1 MSSTAW
7 TSETRVRKDARKAR
21 RIEQK
26 DLVGELL
33 GRIGK
38 QEEVMRKSRA
48 GGGGAER
55 VEQSGAAPTMDGVV
69 RLSTAATQTELSMD
83 ALAKLEENQAELK
96 VDNRRLRQRG
106 YQRKYNRKLKRKAFE
121 RKLTRRGY
129 QEMMR
134 LQRFC
139 LSTRVNKE
147 TRKQKLL
154 ERKRKLKLAAPK
166 LPGLAD
172 ATPEASEHCFE
183 RVCICQNDFKS
194 TTPSQNVEELAVG
207 VTVCLDAAAW
217 LRRNSCR

>member
-1 MSSTAW
+1 MPLGKSASS
-7 TSETRVRKDARKAR
+7 R
-21 RIEQK
+21 
-26 DLVGELL
+26 GG
-33 GRIGK
+33 GRG
-38 QEEVMRKSRA
+38 R
-48 GGGGAER
+48 GGGAER

-83 ALAKLEENQAELK
+83 ALARLEENQAELK

-121 RKLTRRGY
+121 RKRNK
-129 QEMMR
+129 EMMR

-166 LPGLAD
+166 LPGLAE
-172 ATPEASEHCFE
+172 AAPEAYRDRVE
-183 RVCICQNDFKS
+183 RVVRMGYVFTDKGGRQIKEYLTHEDRVELEKYAHTS
-194 TTPSQNVEELAVG
+194 TPRRRRRPSADVAE
-207 VTVCLDAAAW
+207 
-217 LRRNSCR
+217 

>member
-1 MSSTAW
+1 MPLGKSASS
-7 TSETRVRKDARKAR
+7 R
-21 RIEQK
+21 
-26 DLVGELL
+26 GG
-33 GRIGK
+33 GRG
-38 QEEVMRKSRA
+38 R
-48 GGGGAER
+48 GGGAER

>member
-1 MSSTAW
+1 MPLGKSASS
-7 TSETRVRKDARKAR
+7 R
-21 RIEQK
+21 
-26 DLVGELL
+26 GG
-33 GRIGK
+33 GRG
-38 QEEVMRKSRA
+38 R
-48 GGGGAER
+48 GGGAER

-172 ATPEASEHCFE
+172 ATPEASEHCSE

-194 TTPSQNVEELAVG
+194 TMPSQNVEELAVG
-207 VTVCLDAAAW
+207 VTVCLDAAAL

>member
-1 MSSTAW
+1 MPLGKSASS
-7 TSETRVRKDARKAR
+7 R
-21 RIEQK
+21 
-26 DLVGELL
+26 GG
-33 GRIGK
+33 GRG
-38 QEEVMRKSRA
+38 R
-48 GGGGAER
+48 GGGAER

-207 VTVCLDAAAW
+207 VTVCLDAAAL

>member
-1 MSSTAW
+1 MPLGKSASS
-7 TSETRVRKDARKAR
+7 R
-21 RIEQK
+21 
-26 DLVGELL
+26 GG
-33 GRIGK
+33 GRG
-38 QEEVMRKSRA
+38 R
-48 GGGGAER
+48 GGGAER

-121 RKLTRRGY
+121 RKRNK
-129 QEMMR
+129 EMMR

-194 TTPSQNVEELAVG
+194 TMPSQNAEELAVG

>member
-1 MSSTAW
+1 
-7 TSETRVRKDARKAR
+7 
-21 RIEQK
+21 
-26 DLVGELL
+26 
-33 GRIGK
+33 
-38 QEEVMRKSRA
+38 
-48 GGGGAER
+48 
-55 VEQSGAAPTMDGVV
+55 MDGVV

-147 TRKQKLL
+147 TRKQKLP

-207 VTVCLDAAAW
+207 VTVCLDAAAL

>member
-1 MSSTAW
+1 
-7 TSETRVRKDARKAR
+7 
-21 RIEQK
+21 
-26 DLVGELL
+26 
-33 GRIGK
+33 
-38 QEEVMRKSRA
+38 
-48 GGGGAER
+48 
-55 VEQSGAAPTMDGVV
+55 MDGVV

-83 ALAKLEENQAELK
+83 ALARLEENQAELK

-207 VTVCLDAAAW
+207 VTVCLDAAAL